1 MWWMLAGRLRMTCRR
16 PKKLRTTTSSSKA
29 SGGKANSAF
38 SPSARAI
45 ARAESP
51 SSGARAVGGN
61 TARPSLTARIRAS
74 PNRPHRDR
82 HRRVLSKHVFTVWPP
97 LGAVGTKEV
106 AFLDDAASLSTA
118 NRVVSM
124 RLPAK
129 VHYAWVV
136 AAVTFVVLLL
146 TAGVRAA
153 PGILVVSLE
162 KQFYLAGLAISFSGR
177 GHL

>member
-1 MWWMLAGRLRMTCRR
+1 MVVGRLRMAGCRPETR
-16 PKKLRTTTSSSKA
+16 PARTSPSKA

-45 ARAESP
+45 PRAESP

-136 AAVTFVVLLL
+136 AAVTFVGLLL
-146 TAGVRAA
+146 KPGGGGRPGLLIVPPHKRATLA
-153 PGILVVSLE
+153 RPANP
-162 KQFYLAGLAISFSGR
+162 LAGR
-177 GHL
+177 GQ

>member
-1 MWWMLAGRLRMTCRR
+1 MWWMPAVRLRLPCRR

-29 SGGKANSAF
+29 SGGKANSAS
-38 SPSARAI
+38 SPSARAMP
-45 ARAESP
+45 RAEAP

-97 LGAVGTKEV
+97 LGAAWTKDV

-118 NRVVSM
+118 QRVVSM

-129 VHYAWVV
+129 AHYALVV
-136 AAVTFVVLLL
+136 AAVLVLPPL
-146 TAGVRAA
+146 
-153 PGILVVSLE
+153 
-162 KQFYLAGLAISFSGR
+162 
-177 GHL
+177 

>member
-16 PKKLRTTTSSSKA
+16 PKKLRTTPSAAKA
-29 SGGKANSAF
+29 SGGKAISAF
-38 SPSARAI
+38 APSARAMP
-45 ARAESP
+45 RAESP

-61 TARPSLTARIRAS
+61 PARPSLTARTRAS

-82 HRRVLSKHVFTVWPP
+82 HRRVLSKHIITVWPP
-97 LGAVGTKEV
+97 LGAVGTKDV

-146 TAGVRAA
+146 AAGRVCA
-153 PGILVVSLE
+153 PRSL
-162 KQFYLAGLAISFSGR
+162 
-177 GHL
+177 

>member
-1 MWWMLAGRLRMTCRR
+1 MWWMLEGRLRMPGRR
-16 PKKLRTTTSSSKA
+16 PKKRRTTPSSSKA

-38 SPSARAI
+38 SPSARAMP
-45 ARAESP
+45 RAEAP

-82 HRRVLSKHVFTVWPP
+82 HRRVLSKHIITVWPP
-97 LGAVGTKEV
+97 LGAVGTKDV

-124 RLPAK
+124 RLPAQE
-129 VHYAWVV
+129 HYAWVV

-146 TAGVRAA
+146 AAGRVCA
-153 PGILVVSLE
+153 PRSL
-162 KQFYLAGLAISFSGR
+162 
-177 GHL
+177 